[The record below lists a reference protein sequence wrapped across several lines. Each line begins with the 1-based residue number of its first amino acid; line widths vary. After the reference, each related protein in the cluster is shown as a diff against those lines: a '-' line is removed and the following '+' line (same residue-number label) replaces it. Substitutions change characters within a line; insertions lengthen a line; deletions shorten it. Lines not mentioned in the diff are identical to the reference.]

1 MPNEQVR
8 QMKFK
13 DFVTGEMINGFKQW
27 MKIACYCLALIWV
40 LDILP
45 KLPEEFAKPIADKLV
60 SFVK

>member
-8 QMKFK
+8 QMRFK

-27 MKIACYCLALIWV
+27 FKIFCYGCGLIWL

-45 KLPEEFAKPIADKLV
+45 KLPDEFAKPIADKLV
-60 SFVK
+60 GFVK